1 MNNKALGIFETI
13 GFVPALTGAD
23 AALKSAEVKLL
34 GCRYVGSGL
43 VSVLLSGDVS
53 SVKVAVESGCSAAEQ
68 VGSVKSQTVIA
79 RTAEGLESVVDEVK
93 QKRRK
98 NIAKKEPAIKPS
110 SKQPLP
116 KRDVLEK
123 GIPELNPQELSTMS
137 VVKLRELAR
146 HVPEISLDR
155 RKIRSARKDELIDAI
170 ISYYQKPKE

>member
-68 VGSVKSQTVIA
+68 IGSVK
-79 RTAEGLESVVDEVK
+79 
-93 QKRRK
+93 
-98 NIAKKEPAIKPS
+98 
-110 SKQPLP
+110 
-116 KRDVLEK
+116 
-123 GIPELNPQELSTMS
+123 
-137 VVKLRELAR
+137 
-146 HVPEISLDR
+146 
-155 RKIRSARKDELIDAI
+155 
-170 ISYYQKPKE
+170 